1 MNRFEQ
7 KSMSLGRK
15 LIYLLP
21 ILAFVILFVLFL
33 RGIGSVGESTPVSY
47 THLRA
52 HET

>member
-21 ILAFVILFVLFL
+21 ILAFVILFGSFSAGHRL
-33 RGIGSVGESTPVSY
+33 R
-47 THLRA
+47 R
-52 HET
+52 